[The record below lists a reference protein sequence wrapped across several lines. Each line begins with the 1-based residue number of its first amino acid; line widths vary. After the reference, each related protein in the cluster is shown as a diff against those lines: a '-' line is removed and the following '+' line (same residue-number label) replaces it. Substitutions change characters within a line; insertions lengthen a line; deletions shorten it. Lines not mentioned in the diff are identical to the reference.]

1 MSFHKAI
8 NGKIKAGGRAGR
20 SGFGV
25 TQGGKARRWP
35 DTEPTAYWR
44 AEGSATDSTT
54 LSDVSVKGLGLDGT
68 LGGTVVET
76 AGATQT
82 WNSSVFPPGSTQSL
96 YFNGTD
102 NKIVVPYNAALKFN
116 NTTKKMTIAMWI
128 KAENEAQHRYLLA
141 ADTDEA
147 SATAGWVYLI
157 IGGTGAGATADKAAS
172 YWYSG
177 AGAGWRSGTSD
188 VNDDAW
194 HQLVYTIEPVEG
206 SSNLSIK
213 IYVDGA
219 LETTN
224 TSQSG
229 NLTVNNVPIL
239 LGYRRNAGAK
249 YYKYYMDEIAY
260 WTDVTLTADQIS
272 DLYNK
277 GKVANS
283 FAGVRRS

>member
-1 MSFHKAI
+1 M
-8 NGKIKAGGRAGR
+8 
-20 SGFGV
+20 
-25 TQGGKARRWP
+25 T
-35 DTEPTAYWR
+35 
-44 AEGSATDSTT
+44 
-54 LSDVSVKGLGLDGT
+54 
-68 LGGTVVET
+68 
-76 AGATQT
+76 
-82 WNSSVFPPGSTQSL
+82 PPGSTQSL

-116 NTTKKMTIAMWI
+116 NTTKKMTIAMWV
-128 KAENEAQHRYLLA
+128 KAEDEAQHRYLLA

-157 IGGTGAGATADKAAS
+157 IGGTGAGADADKAAS

-188 VNDDAW
+188 VTGTDAW

-213 IYVDGA
+213 IYVDGV

-239 LGYRRNAGAK
+239 IGYRRNAGAK